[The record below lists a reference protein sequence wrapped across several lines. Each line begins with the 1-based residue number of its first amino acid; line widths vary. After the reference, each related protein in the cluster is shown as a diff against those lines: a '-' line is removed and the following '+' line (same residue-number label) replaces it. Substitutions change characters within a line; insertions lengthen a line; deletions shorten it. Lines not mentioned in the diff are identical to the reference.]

1 MERGVGAA
9 GWKIAFESSIP
20 SYEGHAKTLV
30 IHCSQ
35 HDYQL
40 QIDDF
45 VRNHLERESFD
56 RLAVPGGPQVFLGIE
71 HAPKFRWAGSK
82 WAEFLIAQHH
92 LNEVFLIAHE
102 ECGWY
107 KSLVGAVAAQSLR
120 ERVIEDLR
128 KVRGSLKSHLS
139 KVDVQAFYAQP
150 NERKRIQF
158 LTVP

>member
-1 MERGVGAA
+1 MMDASA
-9 GWKIAFESSIP
+9 GCRIIFESSLP
-20 SYEGHAKTLV
+20 RYEGRAHTLV

-35 HDYQL
+35 HDYQR
-40 QIDDF
+40 QIDEF
-45 VRNHLERESFD
+45 VRNHLDRESFD
-56 RLAVPGGPQVFLGIE
+56 RLALPGGPQVFLGIE
-71 HAPKFRWAGSK
+71 HLPKFRWAGSK
-82 WAEFLIAQHH
+82 WAEFLIAQHQ

-128 KVRGSLKSHLS
+128 EARGMLKSYLS
-139 KVDVQAFYAQP
+139 DVDVQAFYAQP

-158 LTVP
+158 LALH